1 MYSIIHRF
9 ASAPPALIEAL
20 NLLQKAKPRAER
32 AGSTVAS
39 RSESITKQEEG
50 TLFLTRLPRPIVCLP
65 ALSDSAYVRITDQKP
80 PPKELLDALAGFLP
94 AKPQAPK
101 PTVLVKPE
109 PRNDRNN
116 VAVAGLRAKRNAD
129 DPVDNNRRE
138 GLSILLYL
146 PQFIGLSTGTHII
159 YLQKFVLTRN

>member
-1 MYSIIHRF
+1 M
-9 ASAPPALIEAL
+9 
-20 NLLQKAKPRAER
+20 
-32 AGSTVAS
+32 
-39 RSESITKQEEG
+39 
-50 TLFLTRLPRPIVCLP
+50 TRLPRPIVCLP

-129 DPVDNNRRE
+129 DPVDNDRRE